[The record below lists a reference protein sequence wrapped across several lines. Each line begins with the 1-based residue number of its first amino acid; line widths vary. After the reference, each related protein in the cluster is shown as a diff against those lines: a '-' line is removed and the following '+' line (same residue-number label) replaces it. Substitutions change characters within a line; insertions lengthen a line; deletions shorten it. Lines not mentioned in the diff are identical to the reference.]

1 MVHFSFCIFYNINWT
16 DLPLKCWTRMIIVL
30 CIWIV
35 LNCDAD
41 LLWLRIVLNCYA
53 ELLWIKFEN
62 NTRNWLEMICK
73 RASAVNK
80 SKRQSYCYG
89 RASVFINFHL
99 IAKLSD

>member
-30 CIWIV
+30 
-35 LNCDAD
+35 NCYAD

-73 RASAVNK
+73 RASAVSK

-89 RASVFINFHL
+89 RASVFINF
-99 IAKLSD
+99 AFNS

>member
-30 CIWIV
+30 
-35 LNCDAD
+35 NCYAD

-53 ELLWIKFEN
+53 ELLWINLRTIQEIDWKWFANEHQPWTSLN
-62 NTRNWLEMICK
+62 DRVTVMEEHQYLLIL
-73 RASAVNK
+73 
-80 SKRQSYCYG
+80 
-89 RASVFINFHL
+89 HL